1 MQARSQIQIAN
12 KSIQGGNK
20 GDDACVFGA
29 GPPVLAANPIAGEMT
44 DFGFFVLANVY
55 RGIAGR
61 WCRMAC
67 LQRLTDANPLM
78 LSDALKQQIQRG
90 YSEFLN
96 RKQLKPRY
104 GQRLMIAEIAK
115 ALAGIKMDGEGK
127 RTSDNHVC
135 VVEAGTGTGKTLAYL
150 MAVMPVAK
158 ALEKKVVLATATVA
172 LQDQVVNK
180 DIPDLLRNSDVSFTY
195 ALAKGRGRYLCLSKL
210 DRLMT
215 PGSDVGSTLALWE
228 DLQQFAVDKHEAE
241 LYRAMDKAVE
251 TRNWD
256 GDRDSWPDGID
267 DFTWRRVT
275 NDHRGCTGRN
285 CAFYDD
291 CPFYFARND
300 IYRSD
305 LIVANHDLV
314 LADLA
319 MGGGMVLPAP
329 EDTIYIFDEGHHL
342 PDKALSHFSCS
353 TQIRNTQSWLGELV
367 KMLDSL
373 IQSAGFDSIA
383 GSVQAN
389 LQVLSDD
396 LSEQLGLLLSSL
408 TPLAEQTEQ
417 MDSEQGKLVYRFPDG
432 VVPEALRDQAAQLE
446 HMTVALVKQLQL
458 LVDWLQ
464 EGMDGKRS
472 DITKPDAEA
481 WMPLMATQLA
491 RAAAIL
497 QVWQRYHNEDEE
509 NRAPVARWLN
519 FSDSGSGLDVELSAC
534 PVLASDVL
542 ARYLW
547 NRAFAAIV
555 TSATLMA
562 LGNFERFRFRSGVP
576 PTSGFF
582 SVPSPFDYAAAGK
595 IRVPKQAC
603 DPGDASRHTRGILE
617 YLEKTWS
624 AVPGTLV
631 LFSSRRQMEEVF
643 DQLPADLQGG
653 VLMQGKL
660 GKGEVVRRHKAA
672 VDDGHTSVIFGLA
685 SFAEGIDLP
694 GAYCSRVVIARL
706 PFSVPEDPVDAT
718 LAEWIQ
724 KRGGNPFMQ
733 ISVPDAAIRLKQAAG
748 RLLRTETDRGEVVIL
763 DRRLI
768 DKRYG
773 KLLLDSLPPFP
784 LVRE

>member
-1 MQARSQIQIAN
+1 
-12 KSIQGGNK
+12 
-20 GDDACVFGA
+20 
-29 GPPVLAANPIAGEMT
+29 
-44 DFGFFVLANVY
+44 
-55 RGIAGR
+55 
-61 WCRMAC
+61 
-67 LQRLTDANPLM
+67 M
-78 LSDALKQQIQRG
+78 LSDTLKQQIQRG

-115 ALAGIKMDGEGK
+115 ALAGIRADAEGK
-127 RTSDNHVC
+127 RTGDNHVC

-150 MAVMPVAK
+150 ISVMPVAK
-158 ALEKKVVLATATVA
+158 ALEKKVVLSTATVA

-180 DIPDLLRNSDVSFTY
+180 DIPELLRNSDISFTY
-195 ALAKGRGRYLCLSKL
+195 ALAKGRGRYLCLNKL

-228 DLQQFAVDKHEAE
+228 DLHQYAVDKHEAE
-241 LYRAMDKAVE
+241 LYRAMDKAIE
-251 TRNWD
+251 TRTWD
-256 GDRDSWPDGID
+256 GDRDSWPDGVD
-267 DFTWRRVT
+267 DLTWRRVT

-285 CAFYDD
+285 CGFYDD

-353 TQIRNTQSWLGELV
+353 TQIRSTQSWLGELV
-367 KMLDSL
+367 KMVESL
-373 IQSAGFDSIA
+373 SQTA
-383 GSVQAN
+383 GSDSVAAAVLAN
-389 LQVLSDD
+389 LQALTDD
-396 LSEQLGLLLSSL
+396 LAEQLGLLLSSL
-408 TPLAEQTEQ
+408 SPLAEQTEHVEA
-417 MDSEQGKLVYRFPDG
+417 DQGRLIYRFANG
-432 VVPEALRDQAAQLE
+432 KVPVELQDQAAQLE
-446 HMTVALVKQLQL
+446 PMTVTVVKQLQL

-464 EGMDGKRS
+464 EGMEGKRS
-472 DITKPDAEA
+472 DISKPDAEG
-481 WMPLMATQLA
+481 WMPVIATQLA
-491 RAAAIL
+491 RAQAVL
-497 QVWQRYHNEDEE
+497 LVWQRYRNEDDA
-509 NRAPVARWLN
+509 NAAPVARWLS
-519 FSDSGSGLDVELSAC
+519 FSDSGAGLDVELSAC

-576 PTSGFF
+576 ATSGFF
-582 SVPSPFDYAAAGK
+582 AVPSPFDYALAGK

-603 DPGDASRHTRGILE
+603 DPSDGSRHTRAILE
-617 YLEKTWS
+617 YLERSWRT
-624 AVPGTLV
+624 VPGTLV
-631 LFSSRRQMEEVF
+631 LFSSRRQMEDVF
-643 DQLPADLQGG
+643 DQLSADLQGD
-653 VLMQGKL
+653 VLVQGKL
-660 GKGEVVRRHKAA
+660 GKGEIVRRHKAA
-672 VDDGHTSVIFGLA
+672 VDDGHASVIFGLA

-694 GAYCSRVVIARL
+694 GEYCSRVVIARL

-733 ISVPDAAIRLKQAAG
+733 ISVPDAAIKLKQAVG
-748 RLLRTETDRGEVVIL
+748 RLLRTETDRGEIVIM

-784 LVRE
+784 LVRD

>member
-1 MQARSQIQIAN
+1 MDAR
-12 KSIQGGNK
+12 
-20 GDDACVFGA
+20 
-29 GPPVLAANPIAGEMT
+29 
-44 DFGFFVLANVY
+44 FVA
-55 RGIAGR
+55 RF
-61 WCRMAC
+61 
-67 LQRLTDANPLM
+67 PFM
-78 LSDALKQQIQRG
+78 LSDALKQQIQRS

-115 ALAGIKMDGEGK
+115 ALAAIPRDADGK
-127 RTSDNHVC
+127 RTGDNHVC

-150 MAVMPVAK
+150 VAVMPVAK
-158 ALEKKVVLATATVA
+158 ALEKKVVLSTATVA

-180 DIPDLLRNSDVSFTY
+180 DIPDLLHHSDLSFTY

-215 PGSDVGSTLALWE
+215 PGRESGATLALWE
-228 DLQQFAVDKHEAE
+228 DLHQYAVDKHEAE
-241 LYRAMDKAVE
+241 LYRAMNKAID
-251 TRNWD
+251 TRTWD
-256 GDRDSWPDGID
+256 GDRDRWPDGID
-267 DFTWRRVT
+267 DLTWRRVT

-285 CAFYDD
+285 CGFYDD

-329 EDTIYIFDEGHHL
+329 EDTLYIFDEGHHL
-342 PDKALSHFSCS
+342 PDKALSHFACS
-353 TQIRNTQSWLGELV
+353 APLRSTQSWLGELV
-367 KMLDSL
+367 KMLESLVQSSGTDSM
-373 IQSAGFDSIA
+373 A
-383 GSVQAN
+383 GSVLAS
-389 LQVLSDD
+389 LETLTAD
-396 LSEQLGLLLSSL
+396 LSEQLGLLLGSL
-408 TPLAEQTEQ
+408 SPLADHTEQ
-417 MDSEQGKLVYRFPDG
+417 MDAEQGRLVHRFPEG
-432 VVPEALRDQAAQLE
+432 RVPVELQDQAAQLE
-446 HMTVALVKQLQL
+446 PVTQALARQLQL

-464 EGMDGKRS
+464 EGMEGKRA
-472 DITKPDAEA
+472 DIARPDAEA
-481 WMPLMATQLA
+481 WMPMIATQLA
-491 RAAAIL
+491 RAGAI
-497 QVWQRYHNEDEE
+497 QSVWQRYHHEDDASV
-509 NRAPVARWLN
+509 APVARWLS
-519 FSDSGSGLDVELSAC
+519 FFDSSAGLEIELSAC

-547 NRAFAAIV
+547 NRAFAAVV

-576 PTSGFF
+576 ATSGFHA
-582 SVPSPFDYAAAGK
+582 VPSPFDYAAAGR
-595 IRVPKQAC
+595 IRVPRQAC
-603 DPGDASRHTRGILE
+603 DPSDASRHTRAILD
-617 YLEKTWS
+617 YLETAWNGV
-624 AVPGTLV
+624 AGTLV

-643 DQLPADLQGG
+643 EQLSPERQAQT
-653 VLMQGKL
+653 LMQGRL

-672 VDDGHTSVIFGLA
+672 VDTGLTSVIFGLA

-694 GAYCSRVVIARL
+694 GEYCGRVVIARL

-733 ISVPDAAIRLKQAAG
+733 IAVPDAAIRLKQAAG
-748 RLLRTETDRGEVVIL
+748 RLLRTESDRGEVVIL

-773 KLLLDSLPPFP
+773 KLLLESLPPFP
-784 LVRE
+784 LVRD

>member
-1 MQARSQIQIAN
+1 
-12 KSIQGGNK
+12 
-20 GDDACVFGA
+20 
-29 GPPVLAANPIAGEMT
+29 
-44 DFGFFVLANVY
+44 
-55 RGIAGR
+55 
-61 WCRMAC
+61 
-67 LQRLTDANPLM
+67 M
-78 LSDALKQQIQRG
+78 LSDALKQQIQRS

-115 ALAGIKMDGEGK
+115 ALAAITMDAEGK

-135 VVEAGTGTGKTLAYL
+135 VLEAGTGTGKTLGYL
-150 MAVMPVAK
+150 IAVMPLAK
-158 ALEKKVVLATATVA
+158 ALGKKVVLSTATVA

-180 DIPDLLRNSDVSFTY
+180 DIPDLLRNSDLVFTY

-228 DLQQFAVDKHEAE
+228 DMQQYAVDKHEAE
-241 LYRAMDKAVE
+241 LYRAMDKAIE
-251 TRNWD
+251 AREWD

-275 NDHRGCTGRN
+275 NDHRGCTGRS
-285 CAFYDD
+285 CGFYDD

-300 IYRSD
+300 IYRAE

-342 PDKALSHFSCS
+342 PDKALNHFSCS
-353 TQIRNTQSWLGELV
+353 AQLRSTQHWLGELV
-367 KMLDSL
+367 KMLESLVNTAGADSMGATAL
-373 IQSAGFDSIA
+373 ANVAALKEDLG
-383 GSVQAN
+383 GS
-389 LQVLSDD
+389 
-396 LSEQLGLLLSSL
+396 LGLLLGSL
-408 TPLAEQTEQ
+408 TPLADQTEQ
-417 MDSEQGKLVYRFPDG
+417 VETEQGKLVYRFSNG
-432 VVPEALRDQAAQLE
+432 VVPVELREQAALLE
-446 HMTVALVKQLQL
+446 PMTQSLVKQLQL
-458 LVDWLQ
+458 VVDWLQ

-472 DITKPDAEA
+472 DVTKPDAEA
-481 WMPLMATQLA
+481 WFPLMSTQLA
-491 RAAAIL
+491 RAEAIL
-497 QVWQRYHNEDEE
+497 TVWQRFQQEDEE

-519 FSDSGSGLDVELSAC
+519 FVDVGQGLDVELSAC

-562 LGNFERFRFRSGVP
+562 LGNFDRFRFRSGVP
-576 PTSGFF
+576 PTSGLFV
-582 SVPSPFDYAAAGK
+582 VPSPFDYQAAGR
-595 IRVPKQAC
+595 IRIPRQAC
-603 DPGDASRHTRGILE
+603 DPGNASRHTDAIVD
-617 YLEKTWS
+617 YLESSWD

-631 LFSSRRQMEEVF
+631 LFSSRRQMEDVF
-643 DQLPADLQGG
+643 ARLSEARQPA
-653 VLMQGKL
+653 VLVQGKL
-660 GKGEVVRRHKAA
+660 GKGEIVRRHKLA
-672 VDDGHTSVIFGLA
+672 VDDGQTSVIFGLA
-685 SFAEGIDLP
+685 SFAEGVDLP
-694 GAYCSRVVIARL
+694 GEYCSRVVIARL

-733 ISVPDAAIRLKQAAG
+733 IAVPDAAIRLKQAVG
-748 RLLRTETDRGEVVIL
+748 RLLRTEQDRGEVVIL

-768 DKRYG
+768 EKRYG

-784 LVRE
+784 VIRE

>member
-1 MQARSQIQIAN
+1 M
-12 KSIQGGNK
+12 
-20 GDDACVFGA
+20 
-29 GPPVLAANPIAGEMT
+29 
-44 DFGFFVLANVY
+44 
-55 RGIAGR
+55 
-61 WCRMAC
+61 
-67 LQRLTDANPLM
+67 LTDVV
-78 LSDALKQQIQRG
+78 KQQIQSA
-90 YSEFLN
+90 YSEFLS

-115 ALAGIKMDGEGK
+115 CLGGITMDPEGK

-135 VVEAGTGTGKTLAYL
+135 VVEAGTGTGKTLGYL
-150 MAVMPVAK
+150 IAVMPLAR

-172 LQDQVVNK
+172 LQDQIVNK
-180 DIPDLLRNSDVSFTY
+180 DIPDLLRNIDLSFTY

-228 DLQQFAVDKHEAE
+228 DLQSFAVDKHEAE
-241 LYRAMDKAVE
+241 LYRAMDKAIE
-251 TRNWD
+251 TRQWD
-256 GDRDSWPDGID
+256 GDRDNWPDGID

-285 CAFYDD
+285 CGFYED

-319 MGGGMVLPAP
+319 LGGGMVLPAP

-342 PDKALSHFSCS
+342 PDKALSHFACS
-353 TQIRNTQSWLGELV
+353 SQLRAGQHWLGELV
-367 KMLDSL
+367 KMLESL
-373 IQSAGFDSIA
+373 VTSAGGDCMGAAALMQIQA
-383 GSVQAN
+383 VQG
-389 LQVLSDD
+389 D
-396 LSEQLGLLLSSL
+396 LAEQLGLLQMALS
-408 TPLAEQTEQ
+408 PLADQTEQ
-417 MDSEQGKLVYRFPDG
+417 METDNGRLVYRFKDG
-432 VVPEALRDQAAQLE
+432 VVPLEVRDQ
-446 HMTVALVKQLQL
+446 VALLEPLTQMIVKQLQL
-458 LVDWLQ
+458 VVDWLA
-464 EGMDGKRS
+464 EGMEGKRS

-481 WMPLMATQLA
+481 WSPLMATQLA
-491 RAAAIL
+491 RAEAML
-497 QVWQRYHNEDEE
+497 TVWQRYQQEEDDS
-509 NRAPVARWLN
+509 RAPVARWLT
-519 FSDSGSGLDVELSAC
+519 FSESGQGADVELAAC

-576 PTSGFF
+576 AHSV
-582 SVPSPFDYAAAGK
+582 SVAVPSPFDYRAAGR
-595 IRVPKQAC
+595 IRVPRQAC
-603 DPGDASRHTRGILE
+603 DPTDYSRHTGAILD
-617 YLEKTWS
+617 YLERTW
-624 AVPGTLV
+624 ATTPGVLV
-631 LFSSRRQMEEVF
+631 LFSSRRQMEDVF
-643 DQLPADLQGG
+643 DQLPEEHRSA
-653 VLMQGKL
+653 VLMQGRL
-660 GKGEVVRRHKAA
+660 GKGEIVRRHKAA
-672 VDDGHTSVIFGLA
+672 VDGGDASVIFGLA

-694 GAYCSRVVIARL
+694 GEYCSRVVIARL
-706 PFSVPEDPVDAT
+706 PFSVPEDPVEAT

-733 ISVPDAAIRLKQAAG
+733 ISVPDAAIKLKQAAG
-748 RLLRTETDRGEVVIL
+748 RLLRTESDRGEVVIL

-784 LVRE
+784 LVRD

>member
-1 MQARSQIQIAN
+1 M
-12 KSIQGGNK
+12 
-20 GDDACVFGA
+20 
-29 GPPVLAANPIAGEMT
+29 
-44 DFGFFVLANVY
+44 
-55 RGIAGR
+55 
-61 WCRMAC
+61 
-67 LQRLTDANPLM
+67 LTDVV
-78 LSDALKQQIQRG
+78 KQQIQSA
-90 YSEFLN
+90 YSEFLS

-115 ALAGIKMDGEGK
+115 CLGGIAMDPEGK

-135 VVEAGTGTGKTLAYL
+135 VVEAGTGTGKTLGYL
-150 MAVMPVAK
+150 IAVMPLAR

-172 LQDQVVNK
+172 LQDQIVNK
-180 DIPDLLRNSDVSFTY
+180 DIPDLLRNSDLSFTY

-228 DLQQFAVDKHEAE
+228 DLQSFAVDKHEAE
-241 LYRAMDKAVE
+241 LYRAMDKAIE
-251 TRNWD
+251 NRQWD
-256 GDRDSWPDGID
+256 GDRDNWPDGID

-285 CAFYDD
+285 CGFYED

-319 MGGGMVLPAP
+319 LGGGMVLPAP

-342 PDKALSHFSCS
+342 PDKALSHFACS
-353 TQIRNTQSWLGELV
+353 SQLRASQHWLGELV
-367 KMLDSL
+367 KMLESL
-373 IQSAGFDSIA
+373 VTSAGGDCMGATALMQIQA
-383 GSVQAN
+383 VQG
-389 LQVLSDD
+389 D
-396 LSEQLGLLLSSL
+396 LAEQLGLLQMALS
-408 TPLAEQTEQ
+408 PLADQTEQ
-417 MDSEQGKLVYRFPDG
+417 METDNGRLVYRFKDG
-432 VVPEALRDQAAQLE
+432 VVPLEVRDQ
-446 HMTVALVKQLQL
+446 VALLEPLTQMIVKQLQL
-458 LVDWLQ
+458 VVDWLA
-464 EGMDGKRS
+464 EGMEGKRS

-481 WMPLMATQLA
+481 WSPLMATQLA
-491 RAAAIL
+491 RAEAML
-497 QVWQRYHNEDEE
+497 TVWQRYQQEEDDS
-509 NRAPVARWLN
+509 RAPVARWLT
-519 FSDSGSGLDVELSAC
+519 FSESGQGADVELAAC

-576 PTSGFF
+576 AHSV
-582 SVPSPFDYAAAGK
+582 SVAVPSPFDYQAAGR
-595 IRVPKQAC
+595 IRVPRQAC
-603 DPGDASRHTRGILE
+603 DPTDYSRHTGAILD
-617 YLEKTWS
+617 YLERTW
-624 AVPGTLV
+624 ATTPGVLV
-631 LFSSRRQMEEVF
+631 LFSSRRQMEDVF
-643 DQLPADLQGG
+643 DQLPEEHRHA
-653 VLMQGKL
+653 VLMQGRL
-660 GKGEVVRRHKAA
+660 GKGEIVRRHKAA
-672 VDDGHTSVIFGLA
+672 VDGGDASVIFGLA

-694 GAYCSRVVIARL
+694 GEYCSRVVIARL
-706 PFSVPEDPVDAT
+706 PFSVPEDPVEAT

-733 ISVPDAAIRLKQAAG
+733 ISVPDAAIKLKQAAG
-748 RLLRTETDRGEVVIL
+748 RLLRTESDRGEVVIL

-784 LVRE
+784 LVRD